1 MTEIISVIDEASTLH
16 VEVPNRLD
24 GGIGAR
30 YRERE
35 RTRTALNRGLHKGM
49 TRDVTRQRN
58 YIAEQFHVR
67 ISEPH
72 LHSGFVAA
80 SLLRGAAGKYSDSGG
95 PETFK
100 NILNGS

>member
-1 MTEIISVIDEASTLH
+1 
-16 VEVPNRLD
+16 
-24 GGIGAR
+24 
-30 YRERE
+30 
-35 RTRTALNRGLHKGM
+35 M

-80 SLLRGAAGKYSDSGG
+80 SLLRGAAGKYSDRSGA
-95 PETFK
+95 ETFK
-100 NILNGS
+100 NILNGSSETFSIGEKQDYRGDAPSHAKHSEHGLA